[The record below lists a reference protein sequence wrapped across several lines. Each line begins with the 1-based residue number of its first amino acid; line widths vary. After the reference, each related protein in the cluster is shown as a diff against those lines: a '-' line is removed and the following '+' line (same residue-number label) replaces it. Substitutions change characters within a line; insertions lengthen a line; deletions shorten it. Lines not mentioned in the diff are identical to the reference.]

1 MKYARLLLKWMLPIG
16 AILILLNGAYIGFK
30 GFEVKDVEFIVKE
43 KNEDI
48 RRNGSIV
55 YQVYLCPTSEGQC
68 IWRQV
73 KESVASKYQVDGSI
87 TLPTR
92 VHRMQSLGT
101 DLYGT
106 ISLLLVTS
114 IISGVLV
121 GLLWEFVKWV
131 YKE

>member
-16 AILILLNGAYIGFK
+16 AILILLNGAYIGLQGFK
-30 GFEVKDVEFIVKE
+30 VKDVEFVVKE

-48 RRNGSIV
+48 RRNGSVV

-73 KESVASKYQVDGSI
+73 RESAASKYQVDGSI
-87 TLPTR
+87 TLPTQINR
-92 VHRMQSLGT
+92 IQDFGT

-106 ISLLLVTS
+106 ISLLLVITVTIS
-114 IISGVLV
+114 IL
-121 GLLWEFVKWV
+121 
-131 YKE
+131 

>member
-16 AILILLNGAYIGFK
+16 AILILLNGAYIGLQ
-30 GFEVKDVEFIVKE
+30 GFEVKDVEFVVKE

-48 RRNGSIV
+48 RRNGSVV

-73 KESVASKYQVDGSI
+73 RESAASKYQVDGII
-87 TLPTR
+87 TLPIK
-92 VHRMQSLGT
+92 VNQIQSLGT
-101 DLYGT
+101 AFYGT
-106 ISLLLVTS
+106 IALLLLLSVVIFILWALLEEF
-114 IISGVLV
+114 II
-121 GLLWEFVKWV
+121 WV

>member
-16 AILILLNGAYIGFK
+16 AILILLNGAYIGLQGFK
-30 GFEVKDVEFIVKE
+30 VKDVEFVVKE

-48 RRNGSIV
+48 RRNGSVV

-73 KESVASKYQVDGSI
+73 RESAASKYQVDESI
-87 TLPTR
+87 TLP
-92 VHRMQSLGT
+92 VKVIQIQGLGT
-101 DLYGT
+101 VIYGT
-106 ISLLLVTS
+106 LTLLLV
-114 IISGVLV
+114 ICVVVVILWA
-121 GLLWEFVKWV
+121 LLEEFIVWV